1 MTLIAPAASP
11 TVAVARAL
19 KRTGLEQGK
28 GKDFQVTGRYRDG
41 ERKFTYVRVYG
52 NQAAAVIAE
61 RADDIERWTSDAGFP
76 FKVSVRYIGRHTLLV
91 DVTNG
96 PGERVREVPPAA
108 EAPAVEEPAEP
119 AAPAPAAA
127 EEPAAEPEPAVSYAE
142 DYRQEQQAKALGW
155 STRHAEVVRWAAAG
169 SSAWRPR
176 KTSAASPSPA
186 APAAAWPPPSSAP
199 WPPPPSSPSGS
210 SMRRAATGWSSPR
223 TAAAPWRCG
232 TARAPPRPS
241 SAASRKAA

>member
-96 PGERVREVPPAA
+96 AGERVREVPPAA
-108 EAPAVEEPAEP
+108 EAPAVEEPAE
-119 AAPAPAAA
+119 
-127 EEPAAEPEPAVSYAE
+127 
-142 DYRQEQQAKALGW
+142 
-155 STRHAEVVRWAAAG
+155 
-169 SSAWRPR
+169 
-176 KTSAASPSPA
+176 
-186 APAAAWPPPSSAP
+186 
-199 WPPPPSSPSGS
+199 
-210 SMRRAATGWSSPR
+210 
-223 TAAAPWRCG
+223 
-232 TARAPPRPS
+232 
-241 SAASRKAA
+241 